1 MEEKEE
7 KNINTD
13 IKDLNKQVEADIA
26 EAVKQLNDACETLG
40 KNNTYLQHIALVGYF
55 DNGLA
60 QGFIAASNN
69 LESLESRTTFLLDYM
84 SRDIK
89 DAVHKR
95 IEKQAEAI
103 KETIKDMEERK
114 EEDNDGKQE

>member
-1 MEEKEE
+1 M
-7 KNINTD
+7 
-13 IKDLNKQVEADIA
+13 
-26 EAVKQLNDACETLG
+26 
-40 KNNTYLQHIALVGYF
+40 VGYF

-60 QGFIAASNN
+60 QGFIAASSN

-89 DAVHKR
+89 EAVHKR

-103 KETIKDMEERK
+103 KETIKEVEERK
-114 EEDNDGKQE
+114 EEDNNGKQE